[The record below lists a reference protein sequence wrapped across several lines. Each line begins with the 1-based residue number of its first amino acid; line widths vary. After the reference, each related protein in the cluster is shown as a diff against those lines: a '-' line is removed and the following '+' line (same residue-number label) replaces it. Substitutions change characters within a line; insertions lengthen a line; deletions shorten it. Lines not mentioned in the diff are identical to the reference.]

1 MKLLQCYP
9 WVRILTL
16 DLDLDSTTGG
26 IYKVLFGLALM
37 LISGIQDT
45 REEDKIQSSEEDT
58 GKKSM
63 EGEHKLIHICV
74 DLCQ

>member
-45 REEDKIQSSEEDT
+45 REEDKIQSSEDT